1 MRGLPDS
8 AIYGTYKRA
17 SRGRRRNSAG
27 DGGLFEVAVELY
39 FAYKRYKARRSH
51 KNFIR

>member
-17 SRGRRRNSAG
+17 KRGRRSGSAG

-39 FAYKRYKARRSH
+39 FAYKRYKARRNH
-51 KNFIR
+51 RNFAR